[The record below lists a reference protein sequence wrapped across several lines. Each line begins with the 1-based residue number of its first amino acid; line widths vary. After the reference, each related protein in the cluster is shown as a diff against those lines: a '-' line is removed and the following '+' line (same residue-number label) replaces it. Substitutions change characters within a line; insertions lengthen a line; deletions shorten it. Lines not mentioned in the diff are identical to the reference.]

1 MTQNAPVTTSASTDS
16 FNGPVGPVAPI
27 AHAPKERLWTRSYV
41 QICLANFL
49 MCFAFYTLVPT
60 LPFYLSE
67 VFGAGRTTIGI
78 ILSCYTI
85 AVLCVRP
92 FAGWIADT
100 FARKPLYVVAYFLF
114 ISFFV
119 GYLAA
124 GTLLI
129 FGLLRVMHGLLFGMV
144 TTTGNT
150 LVIDI
155 MPSSRRGEGLGYYGV
170 MNNLAMSIGPMV
182 GLFISSSGNY
192 NLIFYAALA
201 SGAIGLLFASSVR
214 APRVVPK
221 TGNRGASLDRFI
233 LRKGI
238 PAALAMLPMAIP
250 WGMTMTF
257 IAMHAREIGLTANTG
272 YFFTVMAAGLIISRI
287 GSGKRVDRGEI
298 TQVIFQGMT
307 IVFAGIVCEAFL
319 GIAAGYSLTA
329 GYALYFAAAFLIG
342 FGYGTI
348 FPASNTLFVNLAPND
363 RRATANATYL
373 TGWDVG
379 IGAGMFFGGRIAER
393 WGLSTIYWV
402 DIAVVAVAVVWFAT
416 FVIPHFHRNKLR

>member
-1 MTQNAPVTTSASTDS
+1 M
-16 FNGPVGPVAPI
+16 
-27 AHAPKERLWTRSYV
+27 
-41 QICLANFL
+41 
-49 MCFAFYTLVPT
+49 LVPT
-60 LPFYLSE
+60 LPFYLE
-67 VFGAGRTTIGI
+67 DVFGAGKTTIGI
-78 ILSCYTI
+78 ILSCYTV

-100 FARKPLYVVAYFLF
+100 FARKPLYILAYFLF

-119 GYLAA
+119 GYPAA

-129 FGLLRVMHGLLFGMV
+129 FGMLRVMHGLMFGMV

-170 MNNLAMSIGPMV
+170 MNNLAMSIGPMI
-182 GLFISSSGNY
+182 GLFIAHGGNY
-192 NLIFYAALA
+192 DAIFYAALA
-201 SGAIGLLFASSVR
+201 SGGLGLVFASRVQ

-221 TGNRGASLDRFI
+221 TSNQGVSLDRFI
-233 LRKGI
+233 LRKGL
-238 PAALAMLPMAIP
+238 PAAGAMLPMAIP

-257 IAMHAREIGLTANTG
+257 IAMHAGELGLTTNTG

-287 GSGKRVDRGEI
+287 GSGKRVDRGQI
-298 TQVIFQGMT
+298 TQVILQGMI
-307 IVFAGIVCEAFL
+307 IVFAGIICEAFL
-319 GIAAGYSLTA
+319 VMAVAHHIYL
-329 GYALYFAAAFLIG
+329 GYAVYFAAAFLIG

-379 IGAGMFFGGRIAER
+379 IGLGMFFGGRIAER
-393 WGLSTIYWV
+393 WGLGTIYWV
-402 DIAVVAVAVVWFAT
+402 NIGIAAVAIIWFAAY
-416 FVIPHFHRNKLR
+416 VAPHFQRNKLR

>member
-1 MTQNAPVTTSASTDS
+1 MIRNSAAPT
-16 FNGPVGPVAPI
+16 GIEIPR
-27 AHAPKERLWTRSYV
+27 ERLWTRSYV
-41 QICLANFL
+41 LICIANFL
-49 MCFAFYTLVPT
+49 MSFAFYTLVPT
-60 LPFYLSE
+60 LPFYLGD

-78 ILSCYTI
+78 ILSCYTV
-85 AVLCVRP
+85 AVLFVRP

-100 FARKPLYVVAYFLF
+100 FARKPLYILAYFLF

-124 GTLLI
+124 GTLLV

-170 MNNLAMSIGPMV
+170 MNNLAMSIGPMM
-182 GLFISSSGNY
+182 GLFIMTSGNY
-192 NLIFYAALA
+192 DLIFYSALI
-201 SGAIGLLFASSVR
+201 SGGIGLIFASSVK

-221 TGNRGASLDRFI
+221 TSNQAVSFDRFI

-238 PAALAMLPMAIP
+238 PAAGAMLPMAVP

-257 IAMHAREIGLTANTG
+257 IAMHAGELGLVANTG

-298 TQVIFQGMT
+298 TQVILQGML

-319 GIAAGYSLTA
+319 GMTAAYDLTLGYV
-329 GYALYFAAAFLIG
+329 LYFAAAFLIG

-379 IGAGMFFGGRIAER
+379 IGLGMFFGGRIAER
-393 WGLSTIYWV
+393 WGLGMIYWV
-402 DIAVVAVAVVWFAT
+402 NVFLAAGAIVWFASY
-416 FVIPHFHRNKLR
+416 VAPHFHRNRLR